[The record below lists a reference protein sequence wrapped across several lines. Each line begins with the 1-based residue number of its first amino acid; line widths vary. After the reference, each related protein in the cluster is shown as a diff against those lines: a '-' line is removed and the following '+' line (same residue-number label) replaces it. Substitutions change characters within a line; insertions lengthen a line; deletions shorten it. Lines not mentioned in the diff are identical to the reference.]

1 MSKKEGRKA
10 FERRRK
16 EALKH
21 QGEEG
26 HLGVTK
32 NKREEK
38 EMGPFLPGKS
48 VLSIS
53 FQEISNFFL
62 LR

>member
-16 EALKH
+16 EALKR
-21 QGEEG
+21 QREER

-32 NKREEK
+32 NKREDK
-38 EMGPFLPGKS
+38 QVGAFLPGS
-48 VLSIS
+48 VFLKRDQT
-53 FQEISNFFL
+53 FFFL
-62 LR
+62 GK